1 MAELKIESQ
10 WLNVVLT
17 LTVLRFSLDKF
28 ELISLVLNAHF
39 GRLFIQ
45 CNSFPQLN
53 AITFLDNTEQKHL
66 KFY

>member
-39 GRLFIQ
+39 GIQ